1 MKIGDL
7 VRYFGDGCF
16 GIIVDCDDP
25 DCKTPEFYVLWIGI
39 GDGEAYEWR
48 FADELVVVHEGR

>member
-1 MKIGDL
+1 MKVGDL

-25 DCKTPEFYVLWIGI
+25 YCKYPEFYVHWIASN
-39 GDGEAYEWR
+39 DYEWR
-48 FADELVVVHEGR
+48 FADELEVVSESR

>member
-7 VRYFGDGCF
+7 VRYYGCGFF

-25 DCKTPEFYVLWIGI
+25 DCKSPEFFIHWI
-39 GDGEAYEWR
+39 DDNTYDWR
-48 FADELVVVHEGR
+48 FADELVVVHESR